1 MASLE
6 DRIDELYQV
15 PLPAFVSARASLAD
29 TLGGQDAKRV
39 KALKKP
45 KVVPWAVN
53 QLFWLARAPY
63 DRLMKRG
70 AELRRAQLSSLKGRS
85 TDVRQATEAH
95 REAVALAVKEATRLA
110 AVHGVQVDPD
120 ALARTVEA
128 LSLAEHT
135 PEPPGRLTSPLQ
147 AAGFEALAGVA
158 IAASSSGR
166 AQGSKSSSSQAELRS
181 AKAEEERARQ
191 AARVERARASA
202 VRKAERAVDSA
213 REREEAARRAWNR
226 AKAVLD
232 KAERE
237 LTAARQ

>member
-15 PLPAFVSARASLAD
+15 PLPAFVSARASLAN
-29 TLGGQDAKRV
+29 TLAGQDAKRV

-53 QLFWLARAPY
+53 QLFWLARAPF

-85 TDVRQATEAH
+85 ADVRQATEAH

-110 AVHGVQVDPD
+110 ASHGVQVDPD

-128 LSLAEHT
+128 LSLAEHP
-135 PEPPGRLTSPLQ
+135 PEPAGRLTSPLQ

-158 IAASSSGR
+158 ITMSSGR
-166 AQGSKSSSSQAELRS
+166 AQGSKSSSSQAESRS
-181 AKAEEERARQ
+181 AKADEERARQ
-191 AARVERARASA
+191 AAKVERARASA
-202 VRKAERAVDSA
+202 VRKAERAVDRA
-213 REREEAARRAWNR
+213 RGREEAARRAWNR
-226 AKAVLD
+226 AKGVLD